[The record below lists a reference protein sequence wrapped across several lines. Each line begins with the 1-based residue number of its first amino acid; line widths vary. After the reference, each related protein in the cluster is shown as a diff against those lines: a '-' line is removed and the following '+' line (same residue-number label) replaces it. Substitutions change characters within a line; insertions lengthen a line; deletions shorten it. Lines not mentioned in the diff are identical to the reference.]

1 MTDKQIYNPDLIV
14 SVCVVTY
21 NHEKYIEKCIE
32 SILNQETDFLFEIIV
47 ADDASTDKTLEILL
61 QFQVKYPQRLRVI
74 AHDVNLG
81 PYENYRLVHQQAS
94 GVYIAHCDGD
104 DYWLPGKLQKQVDF
118 LEANPDCSAV
128 YSNAKVIN
136 AINDEEVGIFNGKIQ
151 NKFDVNYLMAKS
163 NFLNHSS
170 MLYRANL
177 MKFVIPSSSHFIDYM
192 IHSNLSKYGLLGY
205 VNELYVVYRA
215 NVSGSLV
222 TEQSKKIQGLVLDT
236 IKLSWPRLSID
247 TQRAIKAIYLMRA
260 CRALL
265 TFNYH
270 DFFYYKNAFEDNSVN
285 IYSVVHI
292 LSLSFSKI
300 FSKLGLLILGK
311 KGRKVFF
318 QRNG

>member
-1 MTDKQIYNPDLIV
+1 MQMHKEIMV

-21 NHEKYIEKCIE
+21 NQAEYIGGCLD
-32 SILNQETDFLFEIIV
+32 SILSQITNFPFNIIV
-47 ADDASTDKTLEILL
+47 SDDASTDGTVEILEQYGKTFEGKVWL
-61 QFQVKYPQRLRVI
+61 NKLSNNV
-74 AHDVNLG
+74 G
-81 PYENYRLVHQQAS
+81 PFDNYRMAHSLAQ
-94 GVYIAHCDGD
+94 GKYIAHCDGD
-104 DYWLPGKLQKQVDF
+104 DYWLPGKLQAQFDF

-205 VNELYVVYRA
+205 VNEPYVVYRA

-222 TEQSKKIQGLVLDT
+222 TAQSKKIQGLVLDT

-247 TQRAIKAIYLMRA
+247 TQRAIKAMYLMRA

-265 TFNYH
+265 TFNYR
-270 DFFYYKNAFEDNSVN
+270 DFCYYKNVFEDNSVN
-285 IYSVVHI
+285 VYSVVHI
-292 LSLSFSKI
+292 LSSIFSKI
-300 FSKLGLLILGK
+300 FSKLGLLILGQRNK
-311 KGRKVFF
+311 KVFF